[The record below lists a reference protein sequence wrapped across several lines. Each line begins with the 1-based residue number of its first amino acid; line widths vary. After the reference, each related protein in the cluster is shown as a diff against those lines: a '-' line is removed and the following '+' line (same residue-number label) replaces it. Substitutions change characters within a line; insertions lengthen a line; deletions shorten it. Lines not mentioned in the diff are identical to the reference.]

1 MVGGHGKVGII
12 FRELRVHQWVKNLLL
27 AAPLILA
34 HRWMEPDRLL
44 ALAHGFLSF
53 SLVAS
58 AVYIINDLVDLER
71 DRRHPTKRHRPL
83 AAGLLSMRTA
93 VLLATGLLVGGL
105 AWALVWTGPLPFLVL
120 VVYLLL
126 NGLYSFKLKQIAVL
140 DVVFLTLMYVIRL
153 IAGGLVCD
161 VAVSDWLLSFSLFF
175 FLSIAFGKR
184 CQELMV
190 AFSDGSGSIARVRGY
205 RREDLPL
212 LQICGIASALVSVL
226 VLGLYIRS
234 PEVLVLY
241 ESPRLLW
248 ILGPILL
255 YWLGRF
261 WLITGRGEMN
271 DDPILFAVRDAVSH
285 LVLVL
290 LGMTVLAARFGWI
303 FTGVG
308 SG

>member
-1 MVGGHGKVGII
+1 
-12 FRELRVHQWVKNLLL
+12 
-27 AAPLILA
+27 
-34 HRWMEPDRLL
+34 MEPDRLL

-58 AVYIINDLVDLER
+58 AVYVINDLVDLER

-83 AAGLLSMRTA
+83 AAGLLRPRTG
-93 VLLATGLLVGGL
+93 VLMAAGLLVGGL
-105 AWALVWTGPLPFLVL
+105 AWALVWTGLLLFLVL
-120 VVYLLL
+120 VVYLFL

-184 CQELMV
+184 CQELLL
-190 AFSDGSGSIARVRGY
+190 AFSGGAHRIAHVRGY
-205 RREDLPL
+205 QREDLSL
-212 LQICGIASALVSVL
+212 LQTCGIASAMVSVL

-234 PEVLVLY
+234 PEVLELY

-261 WLITGRGEMN
+261 WLITGRGGMN
-271 DDPILFAVRDAVSH
+271 DDPIVFAVRDAVSH
-285 LVLVL
+285 LVLIL
-290 LGMTVLAARFGWI
+290 LGLTVLAARFGW
-303 FTGVG
+303 FYTGG
-308 SG
+308 GGG

>member
-1 MVGGHGKVGII
+1 
-12 FRELRVHQWVKNLLL
+12 
-27 AAPLILA
+27 
-34 HRWMEPDRLL
+34 MEPERLL

-83 AAGLLSMRTA
+83 AAGLLSMRTG
-93 VLLATGLLVGGL
+93 VLMATGLLAGGL
-105 AWALVWTGPLPFLVL
+105 AWAFVWTGPLPFLVL

-153 IAGGLVCD
+153 IVGGLVCD

-190 AFSDGSGSIARVRGY
+190 AFSDGSASIARVRGY

-212 LQICGIASALVSVL
+212 LQISGIASALVSVL

-234 PEVLVLY
+234 PEVLELY

-271 DDPILFAVRDAVSH
+271 DDPILFAVRDPVSH